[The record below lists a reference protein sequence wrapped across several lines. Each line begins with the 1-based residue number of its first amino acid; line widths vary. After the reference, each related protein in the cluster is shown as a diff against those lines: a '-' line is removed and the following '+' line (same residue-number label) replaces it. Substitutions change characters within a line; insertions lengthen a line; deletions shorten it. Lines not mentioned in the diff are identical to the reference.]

1 MFQIESPSRSV
12 STERPKISRLIRLPP
27 VLLDYVEAESSRC
40 GLDAAEYVT
49 KILDG
54 VRTDFGLPAA
64 ARAYLDEERRSLG
77 LEPYDYLLHT
87 LYQRHFELRAKGI
100 GFDARKPP
108 RALPRV
114 EGKP

>member
-1 MFQIESPSRSV
+1 MLQIESPPRSV
-12 STERPKISRLIRLPP
+12 AMERPKISRLIRLQP
-27 VLLDYVEAESSRC
+27 VLMDYVEAESSRC

-49 KILDG
+49 KILEG

-87 LYQRHFELRAKGI
+87 LFQRHFELRDKGI
-100 GFDARKPP
+100 GFDAPKPP

-114 EGKP
+114 EGKR